1 MRFSILWRLALS
13 FTVLIAFSLF
23 FGYKGIVVMNSLQNE
38 TKTIYE
44 KPFVFAKVSRDVH
57 IQIKSLTLLLRNA
70 LYIDDTEEAIVT
82 ENSVLKILENMKVN
96 HRALEASLIG
106 EKVSFMAYLSTF
118 DDFEKSARTILAL
131 LNRHEQAQA
140 KTLYVKKY
148 IKYEKR
154 LLLNIIALQEHAD
167 ANAKR
172 LEQMG
177 EKHLR
182 ASIEEFQILL
192 GIVFVLGFIF
202 SLFAYMH
209 YIRPIRKF
217 RDLIEK
223 FARGDTS
230 ETVYGID
237 KKDEMGDIARS
248 IENLKKHLEVITEHT
263 DKIAHGDY
271 SALLVEH
278 SKEDKLVHSI
288 QVMTQNLKENFEAN
302 QKHIWIEQGRNRVSD
317 VLRANQSKEALGDKL
332 LHVLSEFTSAQI
344 GTIYLY
350 NGAMLVQTNRYAYTD
365 GDKKERERY
374 AMGEGLIG
382 QAALKDGMTR
392 ITNIPQNYI
401 QVQSALGNARP
412 DTLIF
417 LPFYFKGS
425 IKGVIELGYF
435 GAVEDKV
442 AQLLEGLCENIGIAY
457 DNIDAKME
465 IKRALE
471 QEQAI
476 SEELQV
482 QEEELRVS
490 NERLVEQ
497 SAILKKQ
504 KEHLEKTSTQLAQ
517 KAVDLEQASKYKSEF
532 LANMS
537 HELRTPLNSLLIL
550 SHTLAANESK
560 GMSEDEVESA
570 RAIHES
576 GEHLL
581 SLINDILDISKVEA
595 GKMLVNQDNV
605 ETQELLTSMDKRF
618 AHVAEQK
625 NIFYKSEMSADF
637 PELFLSDRV
646 KLGQIV
652 SNFIS
657 NAIKFTD
664 KGGVHFKLK
673 KVAENLYF
681 EVHDSGIG
689 VPKEKQALIFESFQ
703 QADGSTSRNFG
714 GTGLG
719 LSIALSFTKLLGGKI
734 DLQSKEGEGSVF
746 TCIIPFKIASAKEIQ
761 IEKLQEKAP
770 PFEDDRERL
779 DQTKSLFLI
788 IEDDEKFSKLLYKHI
803 KSRGDQAIVA
813 GDGESGILLANKY
826 KVSGI
831 ILDYMLPGLDGHD
844 VLKVLKEHEETKDIP
859 VHVLS
864 ALNDLADMKE
874 LGAIGQD
881 AKPISK
887 EKIDALLD
895 GFTSSHLAEKLSIF
909 TAQVK
914 EENLENI
921 TEDTKVFDGKKVLI
935 VDDDMRNTYS
945 LAKVFRAKGLEVLIA
960 PSGAKALNLLSENED
975 IDIILMDIMMPE
987 MDGYE
992 VTRLIRATEAYKE
1005 IPIVAVTA
1013 SAMSGDKEK
1022 CLESG
1027 ANDYMSKPVDIEK
1040 LFVMMQMWLS

>member
-1 MRFSILWRLALS
+1 MRISILWRLALS
-13 FTVLIAFSLF
+13 FTVLIGFSLF
-23 FGYKGIVVMNSLQNE
+23 LGYKSINVMQSLQNE
-38 TKTIYE
+38 TKTLYQ

-57 IQIKSLTLLLRNA
+57 IQIKSLTLELRNA
-70 LYIDDTEEAIVT
+70 LYIDDTTEAIAT
-82 ENSVLKILENMKVN
+82 ENSILKILENMKEN
-96 HRALEASLIG
+96 HRMLDASLLG
-106 EKVSFMAYLSTF
+106 EKVSFMVYLATF
-118 DDFEKSARTILAL
+118 DNFEKSARTILEL
-131 LNRHEQAQA
+131 LNRHEQAKA
-140 KTLYVKKY
+140 RALYTKKY

-154 LLLNIIALQEHAD
+154 LLLNIIGLQEHAD

-177 EKHLR
+177 AKHLN
-182 ASIEEFQILL
+182 ASIDEFELL
-192 GIVFVLGFIF
+192 LALVLVLGFLF
-202 SLFAYMH
+202 SLFAYLH

-223 FARGDTS
+223 FVMGDTS
-230 ETVYGID
+230 GSVYGLH

-248 IENLKKHLEVITEHT
+248 IENLKKHLEVITQHT

-271 SALLVEH
+271 SALLVQN

-288 QVMTQNLKENFEAN
+288 QVMTQNLKENFEKN
-302 QKHIWIEQGRNRVSD
+302 QRHIWIEQGRNRVSD
-317 VLRANQSKEALGDKL
+317 VLRTNQSKETLGDKL
-332 LHVLSEFTSAQI
+332 LNVLSEFTTAQI
-344 GTIYLY
+344 GAIYLY
-350 NGAMLVQTNRYAYTD
+350 DNSVLIRTNKYAYTE
-365 GDKKERERY
+365 GATKTKSRY
-374 AMGEGLIG
+374 EMGEGLVG
-382 QAALKDGMTR
+382 QASLKDTL
-392 ITNIPQNYI
+392 TVVQAVPDDYI
-401 QVQSALGNARP
+401 QVQSALGKAAP
-412 DTLIF
+412 ETLIL
-417 LPFYFKGS
+417 LPFYFKGM

-435 GAVEDKV
+435 GTIEDKV
-442 AQLLEGLCENIGIAY
+442 SELLEGLCENIGIAY
-457 DNIDAKME
+457 ENIDAKME

-471 QEQAI
+471 AEQAV

-482 QEEELRVS
+482 QEEELRVT

-497 SAILKKQ
+497 STILKKQ

-550 SHTLAANESK
+550 SHTLAANDSK
-560 GMSEDEVESA
+560 SMSEDEVESA

-595 GKMLVNQDNV
+595 GKMLVNNDNV
-605 ETQELLTSMDKRF
+605 DMQELVTSMDKRF
-618 AHVAEQK
+618 LHVVEQK
-625 NIFYKSEMSADF
+625 NIFYKSEIAPDF

-646 KLGQIV
+646 KLGQII

-657 NAIKFTD
+657 NAIKFTHE
-664 KGGVHFKLK
+664 GGVTLKLK
-673 KVAENLYF
+673 KVADMLHF

-689 VPKEKQALIFESFQ
+689 VPEEKQDLIFESFQ

-734 DLQSKEGEGSVF
+734 ELQSKEGEGSIF
-746 TCIIPFKIASAKEIQ
+746 SCILPFQLASAQEISIATLKEK
-761 IEKLQEKAP
+761 EP
-770 PFEDDRERL
+770 PFEDDREKI
-779 DQTKSLFLI
+779 DATKALFLI

-803 KSRGDQAIVA
+803 KGRGDQAIVA

-826 KVSGI
+826 KISGI

-844 VLKVLKEHEETKDIP
+844 VLKVLKEHKETKDIP

-874 LGAIGQD
+874 LGAVGQD
-881 AKPISK
+881 AKPIST

-895 GFTSSHLAEKLSIF
+895 GFTSSHLAEKVSIF

-914 EENLENI
+914 DENSESI
-921 TEDTKVFDGKKVLI
+921 IDDTKVFDGKKVLI

-945 LAKVFRAKGLEVLIA
+945 LAKVFRTKGLEVLIA
-960 PSGAKALNLLSENED
+960 SSAAKALNVLSEND
-975 IDIILMDIMMPE
+975 DVDIILMDIMMPE

-1027 ANDYMSKPVDIEK
+1027 ANDYMSKPVDVEK